1 MNIKDFLFIS
11 LLLLQAFVNHTN
23 TQNLL
28 VQIDK
33 LNQALVANLS
43 KITELSE
50 QIQATKLQHVATT
63 VVETAS

>member
-50 QIQATKLQHVATT
+50 QIQA
-63 VVETAS
+63 